1 MFSVRFGR
9 EVYITKHAQLRMV
22 ERGID
27 VEMLEELL
35 ETGTMR
41 YKDSFR
47 AWIGKDFDGREDNMI
62 CVAVAIENVVVVKT
76 VMHFF
81 QWED

>member
-1 MFSVRFGR
+1 MFSIRFGR
-9 EVYITKHAQLRMV
+9 EVYITKHAKVRMA

-27 VEMLEELL
+27 VEMLAELL
-35 ETGTMR
+35 ETGTVR

-62 CVAVAIENVVVVKT
+62 CAAVAIENVVVVKT
-76 VMHFF
+76 AMHFF
-81 QWED
+81 KWED